1 MQVEPVKYYKVLMN
15 GTSFH
20 GGAMPYSLP
29 IQKEDGTWKPGKWH
43 NVDGQILLCRNALHV
58 TSDPINW
65 FASGAEVFEVETNGE
80 IVRRNEKDDK
90 IGCEWVRLIRKLT
103 PEELAEHRIFM
114 VGRHSITEGDATA
127 DGNATVR
134 ADGNATV
141 RADGNATVEADGN
154 ATVEADGN
162 ATVRADGNATVR
174 ADGNTTVNTHR
185 TWYPNESKVTVTG
198 NAVHIDRRGG
208 KPEIH
213 VAASQS

>member
-134 ADGNATV
+134 ADGN
-141 RADGNATVEADGN
+141 
-154 ATVEADGN
+154 
-162 ATVRADGNATVR
+162 
-174 ADGNTTVNTHR
+174 TTVNTHR